1 MSAFLLIIIAL
12 VAILLLGRL
21 LVNANPAVLARGLK
35 VAFGLLT
42 MAIAAVFAVTG
53 RWAFAIPTGML
64 GFAILTGRSV
74 LPGAGGYRTQPSPG
88 RQSTVRTGM
97 VEMQLDHDSGDI
109 EGRVLSGAFADRML
123 SDLELDELIELYQ
136 SADAQTQALLNAYLD
151 RRFSGWREHVDAD
164 ATTGSGEV
172 PPAEGPMTE
181 QQAEEILGLGP
192 GASARDIRD
201 AHRRLMKQFHPDRGG
216 STYFAAKI
224 NEAKD
229 VLLRRH
235 GGKS

>member
-12 VAILLLGRL
+12 VAILLLGRI

-35 VAFGLLT
+35 IGFGLVI
-42 MAIAAVFAVTG
+42 MAIAVVFAVTG
-53 RWAFAIPTGML
+53 RWAFAIPLAML
-64 GFAILTGRSV
+64 GFAILSGRSV
-74 LPGAGGYRTQPSPG
+74 LPGAGGYRAQPSPG
-88 RQSTVRTGM
+88 RQSTVRTGL

-109 EGRVLSGAFADRML
+109 EGRVLSGLFADRML
-123 SDLELDELIELYQ
+123 SELDVEDLIDLYQ

-151 RRFSGWREHVDAD
+151 RRFPGWRERVDPD
-164 ATTGSGEV
+164 AATGPGEV
-172 PPAEGPMTE
+172 PPAEGPMTQ

-192 GASARDIRD
+192 GASAGDIRD

-235 GGKS
+235 AGKS

>member
-12 VAILLLGRL
+12 VAILLLGRI
-21 LVNANPAVLARGLK
+21 LVNVNPGVLARGLK
-35 VAFGLLT
+35 VSFGLLT
-42 MAIAAVFAVTG
+42 MAIAAAFAITG
-53 RWAFAIPTGML
+53 RWVFAIPTGML
-64 GFAILTGRSV
+64 GFALLTGRGV
-74 LPGAGGYRTQPSPG
+74 FPGGGYRAQPSPG
-88 RQSTVRTGM
+88 RQSTVRTRL

-109 EGRVLSGAFADRML
+109 EGRVLSGPFADRML
-123 SDLELDELIELYQ
+123 SELDLDDLIDLYQ

-151 RRFSGWREHVDAD
+151 RRFPGWRERVDPD
-164 ATTGSGEV
+164 AATGAGEV

-181 QQAEEILGLGP
+181 QQAEEILGLGS
-192 GASARDIRD
+192 GASADDIRD

-235 GGKS
+235 GGRS